1 MIRRD
6 KNKPSVIM
14 WSIANEP
21 ATNMNISVPYFKAV
35 IQHTKD
41 TDPAHRPVT
50 FVSDL
55 YLNGPWGDK
64 SFPIV
69 DVICINLYLGWY
81 SGAGQIESIEGLRA
95 ELQGF
100 RCVIIGIGYFHLFLN
115 LNICLSI
122 GSLNIGLWE
131 ELQNHEKGG
140 LLITIF
146 ASVCVFVSHRK
157 TIFP

>member
-1 MIRRD
+1 MSEMIRRD

-69 DVICINLYLGWY
+69 DVICINRYLGWY

-122 GSLNIGLWE
+122 G
-131 ELQNHEKGG
+131 
-140 LLITIF
+140 LLLEYRLMGETPE
-146 ASVCVFVSHRK
+146 S
-157 TIFP
+157 